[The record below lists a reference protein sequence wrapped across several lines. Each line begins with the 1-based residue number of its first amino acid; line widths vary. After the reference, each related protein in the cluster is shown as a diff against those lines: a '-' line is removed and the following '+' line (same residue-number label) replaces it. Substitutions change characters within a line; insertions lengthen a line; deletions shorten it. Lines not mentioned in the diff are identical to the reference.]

1 MLSALPRLVLHHNG
15 RSRLLSKYWD
25 VAVHPVSWLIDL
37 EKVSPW
43 TSSLGQ
49 QQGRDSGCVLPRR
62 LDKHFL
68 WQANHSHRKE
78 PLLVLGS
85 LAGLTP
91 QPRIGFFHAEDKGGT
106 FHSAWVTRR
115 FCKPSYLHD
124 FLQASPFSSV
134 HEPSARLCILL
145 ARAEACLVFHTITE
159 LLKFP
164 NLSKRR

>member
-91 QPRIGFFHAEDKGGT
+91 QPRIGFFHALRIKEGLFTLHGSLGDFASRHICMTSSRPHPSHPSMSPAPGCASYWQGQKL
-106 FHSAWVTRR
+106 AWCST
-115 FCKPSYLHD
+115 L
-124 FLQASPFSSV
+124 
-134 HEPSARLCILL
+134 
-145 ARAEACLVFHTITE
+145 
-159 LLKFP
+159 
-164 NLSKRR
+164 